1 MLEQLFI
8 ELELGKRE
16 RIAVLDLHTGLGP
29 FGYGELICDH
39 PPGSQGVAIARRWY
53 GDNVAEPA
61 LGTSNSVPKHGL
73 VDYAWQQAFGDRV
86 CFLTLEFGSHSFT
99 HLMDVLR
106 RDHALRASPGSSLDP
121 GRIEQARQAMQAH
134 FYPNATDWQESV
146 IFRSRQVMNMAMKGL
161 SAEIQT

>member
-1 MLEQLFI
+1 HPSGS
-8 ELELGKRE
+8 LGVE
-16 RIAVLDLHTGLGP
+16 
-29 FGYGELICDH
+29 
-39 PPGSQGVAIARRWY
+39 IARRWY
-53 GDNVAEPA
+53 GDNVTEPA
-61 LGTSNSVPKHGL
+61 LGTSSSVPKHGL
-73 VDYAWQQAFGDRV
+73 IDYAWQQAFGDKV

-99 HLMDVLR
+99 NLMDVLR